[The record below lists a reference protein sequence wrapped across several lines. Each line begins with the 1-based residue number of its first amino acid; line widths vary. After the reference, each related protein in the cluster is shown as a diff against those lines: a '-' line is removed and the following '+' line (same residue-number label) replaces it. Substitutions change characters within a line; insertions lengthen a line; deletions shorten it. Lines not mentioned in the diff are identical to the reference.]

1 MHRYITC
8 ISVISIIFV
17 IAYSPAMQGG
27 FIWDDGPYLI
37 NNITL
42 QSWHGLLDIWFIPKN
57 NPHYYPML
65 FSGFWLE
72 YHMWGL
78 EPLGYHIN
86 NILLHM
92 AGTFVLWRVLR
103 LLCIPGAGMVAA
115 FFYCTRSMLSLLHGL
130 LSGKMSFLVFLSF
143 FSVHVP
149 TPLRFQ
155 GRRPNIMRWYIAD

>member
-27 FIWDDGPYLI
+27 FIWDDDLYLI

-115 FFYCTRSMLSLLHGL
+115 FFLLHPVHVESVAWITERKNV
-130 LSGKMSFLVFLSF
+130 LSGFFIFLQCTCSYATTVSGKKTQYHAM
-143 FSVHVP
+143 VHC
-149 TPLRFQ
+149 
-155 GRRPNIMRWYIAD
+155 